1 MDRTTPRPR
10 LITIPLSHYCEKAR
24 WALDCAGVDYV
35 EERHVPLLHRS
46 RTKKVGAKSVPVLVT
61 AARTYADSGSIVRYA
76 DEHSRTSPL
85 LPRNAS
91 LRQEAV
97 ELELYL
103 DRELGPHA
111 RRWAYGE
118 LLDHAS
124 LLQPHF
130 TSGAPTWERLV
141 APVALMIARP
151 MIRSGYRVD
160 PDSARLSLERV
171 RDVFRWIDDKLSDD
185 RPYLVGEGFGAADI
199 TFASL
204 AAPLLLPPNYGGSFP
219 ALEDVP
225 ESTRHVVHE
234 FRATRPG
241 RFALAMYQS
250 HRRRAPTPA

>member
-1 MDRTTPRPR
+1 MDRHTPLPR

-24 WALDCAGVDYV
+24 WALDAAGIDHV
-35 EERHVPLLHRS
+35 EERHVPLLHR
-46 RTKKVGAKSVPVLVT
+46 RHTGKVGAKSVPVLVT
-61 AARTYADSGSIVRYA
+61 AGGTYRDSGSIVRYA
-76 DEHSRTSPL
+76 DEHARTSPL

-97 ELELYL
+97 EMELYL

-118 LLDHAS
+118 LLGHAS

-130 TSGAPTWERLV
+130 TAGAPAWERLV
-141 APVALMIARP
+141 APLALGIARP

-160 PDSARLSLERV
+160 AESARLSLERA
-171 RDVFRWIDDKLSDD
+171 RGVFRWIDDKLSDD

-204 AAPLLLPPNYGGSFP
+204 AAPLLLPTNYGGSFP
-219 ALEDVP
+219 ALDDVP
-225 ESTRHVVHE
+225 ESTRRVVHE

-241 RFALAMYQS
+241 RFALAMYRA
-250 HRRRAPTPA
+250 HRERGSATA